1 MRDREEGD
9 ILPEL
14 RSEGRLDD
22 GVGLVVD
29 RGRRLVKDE
38 QLALAHD
45 RASEREDL
53 ALADGEVR
61 ATTGDL
67 AVERDA
73 RLVGLALQAEE
84 TGGAE
89 RVVEHRIVVL
99 AEGIE
104 VLAEGAAEQ
113 LGL

>member
-1 MRDREEGD
+1 M
-9 ILPEL
+9 
-14 RSEGRLDD
+14 
-22 GVGLVVD
+22 
-29 RGRRLVKDE
+29 
-38 QLALAHD
+38 
-45 RASEREDL
+45 

-61 ATTGDL
+61 ATTGDF

-89 RVVEHRIVVL
+89 RVVEYGVIVL
-99 AEGIE
+99 AERIE
-104 VLAEGAAEQ
+104 VMAECAAEQ